1 MTNPEVK
8 KTAEKELPSTPLRR
22 KLPLTSF
29 RVVGW
34 TRGKKPETVIVE
46 GYSEGQVMRDLQ
58 RDYPGW
64 QFEVM
69 AARNVARNPG
79 EEAYGYQCRVCEK
92 WHRNDSRIGVAHDP
106 ARLRAFIKE
115 TWGKGEG

>member
-46 GYSEGQVMRDLQ
+46 GYSEGQVMRDLR

-69 AARNVARNPG
+69 AARNVNNPKG
-79 EEAYGYQCRVCEK
+79 EEQGYHCKVCGIF
-92 WHRNDSRIGVAHDP
+92 HRNDSRIGVAHSP
-106 ARLRAFIKE
+106 ELLRRAIKE
-115 TWGKGEG
+115 LWGEGR